1 MKERFNNLPED
12 AQQAIQAF
20 DYDGALKSLHTQYN
34 LHIDQASTLEQIVA
48 NIMFGDRR
56 PQSLVTEIET
66 GLRVTHE
73 QAVTIAV
80 DVNKKILMPI
90 QENMKE
96 IQFKNEV

>member
-1 MKERFNNLPED
+1 MKGRFENLPED
-12 AQQAIQAF
+12 AQQAIAAF
-20 DYDGALKSLHTQYN
+20 DYDGALKNLHTQYK
-34 LHIDQASTLEQIVA
+34 LHIDQASALEQIVA
-48 NIMFGDRR
+48 NIIFGDRR
-56 PQSLVTEIET
+56 PQSLVLEIES

-73 QAVTIAV
+73 QAVDIAM